1 VNISDTPSDAS
12 RARNDAARWLAKLA
26 RGLDRDDGPALR
38 EWLKSPTNRQA
49 MADSLAHWH
58 GPDVAALLA
67 EVMPEESKR
76 VRHRRGRNVLITALA
91 AIVAV
96 TFVVSLT
103 NAMLDGRSLWS
114 YFDGSHLPRSVVAST
129 HYVTGAGEKRD
140 IAMPDGSHIVLGGDT
155 RLTVKYSLPYRDVTL
170 EAGEARFSVAYD
182 PDWPFNVH
190 AGKREFTA
198 LGSHFDMRVVT
209 PEVVDLTVTVGSV
222 KVQFAT
228 PRRPEASQ
236 RSENL
241 SFGEAIV
248 GSLHTARVYPGFQ
261 SIRRIDLRAN

>member
-12 RARNDAARWLAKLA
+12 RARDDAARWLAKLA

-49 MADSLAHWH
+49 MVDSLAHWH

-76 VRHRRGRNVLITALA
+76 VRRRRGRNVLITSLA
-91 AIVAV
+91 AIIAV
-96 TFVVSLT
+96 TFVISFA
-103 NAMLDGRSLWS
+103 NAMLDGRPLWS
-114 YFDGSHLPRSVVAST
+114 YFDGSHLPRSVVASKR
-129 HYVTGAGEKRD
+129 YVTGAGESRD
-140 IAMPDGSHIVLGGDT
+140 IAMPDGSHITLGGNT
-155 RLTVKYSLPYRDVTL
+155 RVTVKYSLPYRDVSL
-170 EAGEARFSVAYD
+170 EAGEAKFSVAYD

-190 AGKREFTA
+190 AGKRDFTA
-198 LGSHFDMRVVT
+198 MGSHFDMRVIT
-209 PEVVDLTVTVGSV
+209 PEVVDLTVTAGSV

-228 PRRPEASQ
+228 PRRPEEYQ

-241 SFGEAIV
+241 SFGEAIIDA
-248 GSLHTARVYPGFQ
+248 LHTARVYPGFQ
-261 SIRRIDLRAN
+261 SIRRIDMQAR